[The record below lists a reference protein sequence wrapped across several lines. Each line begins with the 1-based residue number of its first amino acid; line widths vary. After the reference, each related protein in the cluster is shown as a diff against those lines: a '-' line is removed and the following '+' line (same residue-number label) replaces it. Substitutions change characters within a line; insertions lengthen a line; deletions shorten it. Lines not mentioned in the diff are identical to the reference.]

1 MRNVKLG
8 HTVVNKCSK
17 FVVSM
22 GQKFSF
28 LLTCAKLYIMI
39 ILSDSFNNSS
49 ENNSVHRK
57 CDSTLFLKI
66 CDFELF
72 EDTVIIGSII
82 SFALTSSEV
91 LLLWLLCP
99 LLFMCVR

>member
-17 FVVSM
+17 FVASM

-28 LLTCAKLYIMI
+28 LLTYAKLYIMI

-49 ENNSVHRK
+49 ENNSVHQK

-72 EDTVIIGSII
+72 EDKVKSII

-91 LLLWLLCP
+91 LLLWLV
-99 LLFMCVR
+99 VRVC